1 METNMNILKLIIL
14 TTKKPV
20 TIICPIHGEFRQ
32 SASHHLYSA
41 TRCPRCIESEI
52 ESTIR
57 WFLNEN
63 NINFEQYKSFKW
75 LNRLSLDFY
84 LPDYNIAIECQG
96 MQHFKPIGYFGGQRQ
111 HDKQVKNDIIK
122 RQLCENNNI
131 KMLYYSNLGI
141 DYPYQVYEDLEELLK
156 EIKK

>member
-75 LNRLSLDFY
+75 LNR
-84 LPDYNIAIECQG
+84 
-96 MQHFKPIGYFGGQRQ
+96 
-111 HDKQVKNDIIK
+111 QVKNDIIK

>member
-1 METNMNILKLIIL
+1 
-14 TTKKPV
+14 
-20 TIICPIHGEFRQ
+20 
-32 SASHHLYSA
+32 
-41 TRCPRCIESEI
+41 
-52 ESTIR
+52 
-57 WFLNEN
+57 
-63 NINFEQYKSFKW
+63 
-75 LNRLSLDFY
+75 
-84 LPDYNIAIECQG
+84 

-111 HDKQVKNDIIK
+111 YDKQVKNDIIK